1 MIASVMSFE
10 QDWLS
15 ILSVPS
21 SRKCESSPPPNPWG
35 ARETLVTT
43 SNCMKAWKQGLA
55 SFSTAAAFLYPTS
68 GRQSFKI

>member
-15 ILSVPS
+15 IFSVPS
-21 SRKCESSPPPNPWG
+21 SRKCESSPPPNPWE

-43 SNCMKAWKQGLA
+43 SNCMKAWKQGSA
-55 SFSTAAAFLYPTS
+55 SFSTAAAFLYLTS
-68 GRQSFKI
+68 RRQSFKI